1 MADLFKLLVS
11 EASDDVLKHYGV
23 KGMKWGEI
31 TKDKDNTKTASNV
44 LSATKK
50 AKQLAS
56 TPMRI
61 ISSQEEMAEMM
72 AALEKANAVKTDEEA
87 KKSED
92 AKAKTIAD
100 MDAADLV
107 KAVIRGDYGNGADRK
122 KALGDRYRE
131 IQDLV
136 NAELAGSKTA
146 AAKKTT
152 AKKATVKK
160 KTVKKK
166 TAKKTTAKKKTAAT
180 PAATTSAAKKSSGST
195 SNAKPVRKKAGI
207 KLVLSGGQVFAKK
220 NANQNKIAMSATTG
234 DVLMHSLSEENQND
248 FLTHYG
254 VLGMKWGV
262 RRDQGTLDILA
273 GRKEFL
279 DNDPEIKRLRANERN
294 TGATQVA
301 LGLTGVG
308 LGTAGFLSTGSPAA
322 SVAAVLGSAA
332 VASGA
337 KKLYGTVRS
346 DTKWLTDTIERGD
359 ESRAYKKTT
368 KLAQKYIDRDVE
380 NISAYFKYDLADFYT
395 NVETRMKY
403 LDVVRAIQESHF
415 NNAAAVNGVSP
426 SGLYKIHKMIPDA
439 IAKEPQVKGIV
450 FLDPGE
456 RWSDEFDVAR
466 NLIDP
471 NQMRNLWNAFRV
483 SWDQPR
489 YSDVDFDELEAFAK
503 EISAEQARR
512 KKTTSEIQH
521 STLISIPV
529 GEVIMALDSD
539 GFVKHITYT
548 DAVSPDIL
556 QHSMSDIDEETLS
569 HHGVLGMKWGVR
581 KARSG
586 KMRARATL
594 SRAYRKD
601 QIWAAEAQTKIYDK
615 VYRKAASKIRRETR
629 ALNRRNKDQDFRK
642 DSPSR
647 RKYYQEYSKM
657 VASQLNASA
666 TLFGQSPNK
675 KYALN
680 FTFDSNQN
688 LAPKAEIVMINKSF
702 AQREQARSD
711 AIETRKRKSSTIKH
725 SDVESEFSITWDM
738 LLKDGFIE
746 DVKDPVLQ
754 HSMSDID
761 EDELMHYGIL
771 GMKWG
776 VRRSQRAL
784 DSLAGRQVN
793 YRDKNGNEAS
803 GVIDSS
809 SSSSGI
815 VIRDTQGYVRKADRA
830 STSRML
836 KTEIDKQKN
845 DAKKVSAGPPSTKRE
860 DRAAKKA
867 EIKEKRDLRK
877 AERQEKKNVKAA
889 KRLEDIASG
898 KIKPKNMTPVELK
911 ARSDRLQME
920 KLIKVLE
927 KDLKGD
933 NYLSNLA
940 KDVGKRSITDAGTK
954 VLSSLILQTVGKK
967 LDPKLFGMVQAPAA
981 IKMFKDLTGISV
993 NPLTINGA
1001 NTGNQYNSDDAL
1013 KNQVLYEL
1021 LMNAGKKKD

>member
-489 YSDVDFDELEAFAK
+489 RSDLEFDELEAFAK
-503 EISAEQARR
+503 KISAEQERVR
-512 KKTTSEIQH
+512 KTGSEIRH
-521 STLISIPV
+521 STSGSIPV
-529 GEVIMALDSD
+529 GEVIMTLDVD
-539 GFVKHITYT
+539 GFVKHISYT
-548 DAVSPDIL
+548 DNVSP
-556 QHSMSDIDEETLS
+556 
-569 HHGVLGMKWGVR
+569 G
-581 KARSG
+581 A
-586 KMRARATL
+586 
-594 SRAYRKD
+594 
-601 QIWAAEAQTKIYDK
+601 
-615 VYRKAASKIRRETR
+615 
-629 ALNRRNKDQDFRK
+629 
-642 DSPSR
+642 
-647 RKYYQEYSKM
+647 
-657 VASQLNASA
+657 
-666 TLFGQSPNK
+666 
-675 KYALN
+675 
-680 FTFDSNQN
+680 
-688 LAPKAEIVMINKSF
+688 
-702 AQREQARSD
+702 
-711 AIETRKRKSSTIKH
+711 
-725 SDVESEFSITWDM
+725 
-738 LLKDGFIE
+738 
-746 DVKDPVLQ
+746 LQ

-761 EDELMHYGIL
+761 EDYLMHYGIL

-784 DSLAGRQVN
+784 DALAGRQVN
-793 YRDKNGNEAS
+793 YRDKNGNESS
-803 GVIDSS
+803 GVIDKSS
-809 SSSSGI
+809 NSSGI
-815 VIRDTQGYVRKADRA
+815 MIRDSQGYVRKADRA

-836 KTEIDKQKN
+836 KSEIEKQKS
-845 DAKKVSAGPPSTKRE
+845 DAKKVSAGPPSTKKD

-867 EIKEKRDLRK
+867 ELKEKRDLRK
-877 AERQEKKNVKAA
+877 AERQEKKDAKAV

-927 KDLKGD
+927 RDLKGD
-933 NYLSNLA
+933 RYLTSLA
-940 KDVGKRSITDAGTK
+940 KDIGKRSITDAGTK
-954 VLSSLILQTVGKK
+954 VLSSLILQTAGKK

-993 NPLTINGA
+993 NPLTIDGA
-1001 NTGNQYNSDDAL
+1001 NSGNQYNSDDAL